1 MTPTIEG
8 ELKGE
13 GGKDLELKP
22 KNDENLTV
30 RQFSRGGRV
39 EGREHIRWWKGL
51 SKVKGSII

>member
-30 RQFSRGGRV
+30 SSLA
-39 EGREHIRWWKGL
+39 EGVKGEHIRWW
-51 SKVKGSII
+51 

>member
-22 KNDENLTV
+22 KNDENLNC
-30 RQFSRGGRV
+30 
-39 EGREHIRWWKGL
+39 
-51 SKVKGSII
+51 

>member
-30 RQFSRGGRV
+30 RQFSRGGRR
-39 EGREHIRWWKGL
+39 EGAH
-51 SKVKGSII
+51 